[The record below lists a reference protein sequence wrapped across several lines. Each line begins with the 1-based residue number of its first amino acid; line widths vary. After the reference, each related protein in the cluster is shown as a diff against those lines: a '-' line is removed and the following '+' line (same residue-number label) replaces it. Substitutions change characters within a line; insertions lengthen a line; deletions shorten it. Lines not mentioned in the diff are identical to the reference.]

1 MKKTMSFLMA
11 LALSLVIWNALFVP
25 VRAAEVAEEPELLA
39 AQPTDGENP
48 EEDKVV
54 LGPGKMLALTFGGI
68 AVAGGTVIG
77 GAMIFRAVKTRKYR
91 RKK

>member
-1 MKKTMSFLMA
+1 MRKIMNRLMA

-25 VRAAEVAEEPELLA
+25 VRAAEAEDAILLSA
-39 AQPTDGENP
+39 APTEVP
-48 EEDKVV
+48 EEDEVV
-54 LGPGKMLALTFGGI
+54 LSAGEMLALTFGGI